1 MMAIIDKKA
10 LTIVAIILMT
20 AHFSTYSQGERF
32 RNGLFYSELINNPSL
47 PGVESNLNANLAFKS
62 PMNNSTAGLQKDV
75 AFEANGPL
83 GEGTS
88 GGVFFIKQSAGI
100 LSKQYMLLNYAT
112 DIKIS
117 SNLHFKTG
125 VAFGFRNISL
135 DQEVISQSY
144 SSFFGNASDPVVLA
158 YASKPPTF
166 FASLGLTFFTK
177 NLDVQLVAPNLSNYF
192 KSADSSAF
200 EDKPIH
206 VGLGYLIPFRHN
218 RLLGDNSVLKI
229 QVGYSKN
236 LLSYQQ
242 QNTIQAGATLST
254 SQGVSMEFFYNTSGA
269 MNGGIGFDISEK
281 YSVHINY
288 LMGGV
293 NSSIIYGNSGQAI
306 LGFRFKLPKTKFY
319 KKQNTAL

>member
-1 MMAIIDKKA
+1 MAIINKKA
-10 LTIVAIILMT
+10 LAIVALILMIVC
-20 AHFSTYSQGERF
+20 FSSFSQGDRF

-47 PGVESNLNANLAFKS
+47 PGVESNLNANLVFKS

-75 AFEANGPL
+75 AFELNAPL

-88 GGVFFIKQSAGI
+88 GGLFFIKQSAGI
-100 LSKQYMLLNYAT
+100 LSKQFMLLNYAT

-144 SSFFGNASDPVVLA
+144 SSFFGNASDPVLLS

-166 FASLGLTFFTK
+166 FTSLGLTFFTK
-177 NLDVQLVAPNLSNYF
+177 NADVQLVVPNLSNYF

-218 RLLGDNSVLKI
+218 RLLGDNSVLKL
-229 QVGYSKN
+229 QLGYSKN

-242 QNTIQAGATLST
+242 QNTILAGATLST
-254 SQGVSMEFFYNTSGA
+254 SQGVNIEFFYNTNGA

-288 LMGGV
+288 LIGGV

-306 LGFRFKLPKTKFY
+306 LGFRFKIPKTKFY
-319 KKQNTAL
+319 NKQKTEL